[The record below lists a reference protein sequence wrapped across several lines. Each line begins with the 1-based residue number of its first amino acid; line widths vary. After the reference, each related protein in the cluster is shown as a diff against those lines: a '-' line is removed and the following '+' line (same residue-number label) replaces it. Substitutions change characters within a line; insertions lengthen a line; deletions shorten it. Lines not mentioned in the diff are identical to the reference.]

1 MSRKKGVVFNIMKL
15 TFLTLT
21 ITITKQAII
30 AFTGLAIGFELLL
43 PNNPVDLYSD
53 YTMYLGLL
61 FAALSG
67 IVGLLFIEVEGD
79 IP

>member
-1 MSRKKGVVFNIMKL
+1 MKL
-15 TFLTLT
+15 TLFALT

-30 AFTGLAIGFELLL
+30 AFTGLMIGFVLLL
-43 PNNPVDLYSD
+43 PNNPDELYSD
-53 YTMYLGLL
+53 YAMYLGLI